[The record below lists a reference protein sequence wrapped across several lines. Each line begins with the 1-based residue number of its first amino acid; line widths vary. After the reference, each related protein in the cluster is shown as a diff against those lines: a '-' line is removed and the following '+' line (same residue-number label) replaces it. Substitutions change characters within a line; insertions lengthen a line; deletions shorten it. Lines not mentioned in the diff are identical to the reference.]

1 LGEEGGN
8 NEKEK
13 KLGSRQIYID
23 NDLTQEERK
32 VQRKWRV
39 VARGERTKGKR
50 TRVEYRR
57 IEIEGQ
63 LYIWN
68 EEENRIIKKRNF

>member
-13 KLGSRQIYID
+13 KLGSRKIYID
-23 NDLTQEERK
+23 NDLTQKERE
-32 VQRKWRV
+32 VQRKLRE
-39 VARGERTKGKR
+39 VARDEKANGRR
-50 TRVEYRR
+50 RVRYRR

-63 LYIWN
+63 MYIWN
-68 EEENRIIKKRNF
+68 KEENRILKKRNF

>member
-13 KLGSRQIYID
+13 KLGSRIYID
-23 NDLTQEERK
+23 DDLTQKKRE
-32 VQRKWRV
+32 VQRKLRE
-39 VARGERTKGKR
+39 VAKDEKANGRR
-50 TRVEYRR
+50 TRIRYRR

-63 LYIWN
+63 MYIWN
-68 EEENRIIKKRNF
+68 EEENRIVKKNF